1 MIYRYFLDTP
11 PYGVGLLEIPG
22 MRSDDATSHAS
33 TRPPDPAHAAA
44 HAKTAAGVI
53 RRLKSIEGHIR
64 GVQKMVQA
72 DAYCID
78 ILKQIKAVKQ
88 ALERVGAITLETHL
102 QTCVTKGLRSDDVL
116 ERERVIGEIVDVF
129 NATGKL

>member
-1 MIYRYFLDTP
+1 MGGEGIVETVKRSKMPSDQIDMAP
-11 PYGVGLLEIPG
+11 PSASAP
-22 MRSDDATSHAS
+22 RTSDA
-33 TRPPDPAHAAA
+33 AHAAA
-44 HAKTAAGVI
+44 HAKAAPEVI

-88 ALERVGAITLETHL
+88 ALERVGLITLETHL
-102 QTCVTKGLRSDDVL
+102 QTCVTEGLRSDDVE
-116 ERERVIGEIVDVF
+116 ERERVIGEIVEVF

>member
-1 MIYRYFLDTP
+1 MGVVFTENSGMPSDASNAADSPTP
-11 PYGVGLLEIPG
+11 AASA
-22 MRSDDATSHAS
+22 RSSDPSH
-33 TRPPDPAHAAA
+33 TAA
-44 HAKTAAGVI
+44 HAKAAPEVI

-88 ALERVGAITLETHL
+88 ALERVGSMTLETHL
-102 QTCVTKGLRSDDVL
+102 QTCVTEGLRSDDVE

>member
-1 MIYRYFLDTP
+1 MASDVLDTTVSP
-11 PYGVGLLEIPG
+11 ASAASA
-22 MRSDDATSHAS
+22 RTSDPS
-33 TRPPDPAHAAA
+33 HAAA
-44 HAKTAAGVI
+44 HAKAAPDVI

-64 GVQKMVQA
+64 GVQKMVQE

-88 ALERVGAITLETHL
+88 ALERVGSMTLETHL
-102 QTCVTKGLRSDDVL
+102 QTCVTEGLRSDDVE
-116 ERERVIGEIVDVF
+116 ERERVIGEIVEVF

>member
-1 MIYRYFLDTP
+1 MSSDSIDRATP
-11 PYGVGLLEIPG
+11 SA
-22 MRSDDATSHAS
+22 RSASSDASHAG
-33 TRPPDPAHAAA
+33 AHARVKARAA
-44 HAKTAAGVI
+44 PEVI

-64 GVQKMVQA
+64 GIQKMVQS
-72 DAYCID
+72 DVYCID

-102 QTCVTKGLRSDDVL
+102 QTCVTEGLRSDDLV
-116 ERERVIGEIVDVF
+116 ERERVIGEIVEVF

>member
-1 MIYRYFLDTP
+1 MASNAFDAAGRP
-11 PYGVGLLEIPG
+11 APAASARP
-22 MRSDDATSHAS
+22 SDPS
-33 TRPPDPAHAAA
+33 HAAA
-44 HAKTAAGVI
+44 HAKAAPHVI

-64 GVQKMVQA
+64 GVQKMVRE

-88 ALERVGAITLETHL
+88 ALERVGSITLETHL
-102 QTCVTKGLRSDDVL
+102 QTCVTEGLRSDDVE
-116 ERERVIGEIVDVF
+116 ERERVIGEIVEVF

>member
-1 MIYRYFLDTP
+1 MGGMVETVKKSKMPSDQIDMAP
-11 PYGVGLLEIPG
+11 PAASAP
-22 MRSDDATSHAS
+22 RTSDA
-33 TRPPDPAHAAA
+33 AHAAA
-44 HAKTAAGVI
+44 HAKAAPEVI

-88 ALERVGAITLETHL
+88 ALERVGLITLETHL
-102 QTCVTKGLRSDDVL
+102 QTCVTEGLRSDDVE
-116 ERERVIGEIVDVF
+116 ERERVIGEIVEVF

>member
-1 MIYRYFLDTP
+1 MTD
-11 PYGVGLLEIPG
+11 
-22 MRSDDATSHAS
+22 
-33 TRPPDPAHAAA
+33 AAA
-44 HAKTAAGVI
+44 NDGLHLDDGTRENAR
-53 RRLKSIEGHIR
+53 RRLLSVRGHVEGILR
-64 GVQKMVQA
+64 MLEDDSV
-72 DAYCID
+72 YCVD

>member
-1 MIYRYFLDTP
+1 MPSSTEHVP
-11 PYGVGLLEIPG
+11 
-22 MRSDDATSHAS
+22 DARFRT
-33 TRPPDPAHAAA
+33 PAHARAA
-44 HAKTAAGVI
+44 AEVTQ
-53 RRLKSIEGHIR
+53 RLKSVEGHIR
-64 GVQKMVQA
+64 GIQRMVQT

-102 QTCVTKGLRSDDVL
+102 QTCVTDGLRSDDVA
-116 ERERVIGEIVDVF
+116 ERERVIGEILDVF

>member
-1 MIYRYFLDTP
+1 MAPTSSSAPRI
-11 PYGVGLLEIPG
+11 
-22 MRSDDATSHAS
+22 SDVT
-33 TRPPDPAHAAA
+33 HAAA
-44 HAKTAAGVI
+44 HAKAAPEVI

-88 ALERVGAITLETHL
+88 ALERVGLITLETHL
-102 QTCVTKGLRSDDVL
+102 QTCVTEGLRSDDVE
-116 ERERVIGEIVDVF
+116 ERERVIGEIVEVF

>member
-1 MIYRYFLDTP
+1 MPAADTP
-11 PYGVGLLEIPG
+11 
-22 MRSDDATSHAS
+22 SDPPVAPTS
-33 TRPPDPAHAAA
+33 PAAA
-44 HAKTAAGVI
+44 PETPPEAPPEARFRTPQHARSADAVS

-64 GVQKMVQA
+64 GIQRMVQS

-102 QTCVTKGLRSDDVL
+102 QTCVTDGLRSDEVE
-116 ERERVIGEIVDVF
+116 ERERVIGEILEVF

>member
-1 MIYRYFLDTP
+1 MPSDTTDGATP
-11 PYGVGLLEIPG
+11 P
-22 MRSDDATSHAS
+22 TSR
-33 TRPPDPAHAAA
+33 TPDPAHSAA
-44 HAKTAAGVI
+44 HAAAAPGVI

-64 GVQKMVQA
+64 GVQKMVQT

-102 QTCVTKGLRSDDVL
+102 QTCVTKGLRSDDVS
-116 ERERVIGEIVDVF
+116 ERERVIGEIVEVF

>member
-1 MIYRYFLDTP
+1 MASDSTP
-11 PYGVGLLEIPG
+11 E
-22 MRSDDATSHAS
+22 SAAAS
-33 TRPPDPAHAAA
+33 ASQLANPSHAAA
-44 HAKTAAGVI
+44 HAEAAPDLI

-88 ALERVGAITLETHL
+88 ALERVSALTLETHL
-102 QTCVTKGLRSDDVL
+102 QTCVTEGLRSDDAI
-116 ERERVIGEIVDVF
+116 ERERVIAEIVDVF

>member
-1 MIYRYFLDTP
+1 MSSNAIDRPTLSASAK
-11 PYGVGLLEIPG
+11 
-22 MRSDDATSHAS
+22 RSD
-33 TRPPDPAHAAA
+33 PMHAAA
-44 HAKTAAGVI
+44 HAKAAPGVI

-64 GVQKMVQA
+64 GIQKMVDA

-88 ALERVGAITLETHL
+88 ALERVGSITLETHL
-102 QTCVTKGLRSDDVL
+102 QTCVTEGLRSDDVE
-116 ERERVIGEIVDVF
+116 ERERVIAEIVEVF

>member
-1 MIYRYFLDTP
+1 MA
-11 PYGVGLLEIPG
+11 
-22 MRSDDATSHAS
+22 SDAFDAAGSPNSATSARRS
-33 TRPPDPAHAAA
+33 DPAHAAA
-44 HAKTAAGVI
+44 HARTAPDVI

-64 GVQKMVQA
+64 GVQKMVHE

-88 ALERVGAITLETHL
+88 ALERVGSMTLETHL
-102 QTCVTKGLRSDDVL
+102 QTCVTEGLRSDDVE
-116 ERERVIGEIVDVF
+116 ERERVIGEIVEVF

>member
-1 MIYRYFLDTP
+1 MAPEPSDAASSPAP
-11 PYGVGLLEIPG
+11 PASAARP
-22 MRSDDATSHAS
+22 SDPS
-33 TRPPDPAHAAA
+33 HAAA
-44 HAKTAAGVI
+44 HAKAAPNVI

-64 GVQKMVQA
+64 GVQKMVQE

-88 ALERVGAITLETHL
+88 ALERVGSMTLETHL
-102 QTCVTKGLRSDDVL
+102 QTCVTEGLRSDDVE
-116 ERERVIGEIVDVF
+116 ERERVIGEIVEVF

>member
-1 MIYRYFLDTP
+1 MPSYAVDRP
-11 PYGVGLLEIPG
+11 PRAASPG
-22 MRSDDATSHAS
+22 RSD
-33 TRPPDPAHAAA
+33 PPLTAA
-44 HAKTAAGVI
+44 HAKVAPGVI

-64 GVQKMVQA
+64 GIQKMVQA

-88 ALERVGAITLETHL
+88 ALERVGSITLESHL
-102 QTCVTKGLRSDDVL
+102 QTCVTEGLRSDDVV
-116 ERERVIGEIVDVF
+116 ERERVIGEIVEVF

>member
-1 MIYRYFLDTP
+1 MASNAFDSAGGPAPTSSARP
-11 PYGVGLLEIPG
+11 
-22 MRSDDATSHAS
+22 SDPSHA
-33 TRPPDPAHAAA
+33 TA
-44 HAKTAAGVI
+44 HAKAAPDVI

-64 GVQKMVQA
+64 GVQKMVQE

-88 ALERVGAITLETHL
+88 ALERVGSITLETHL
-102 QTCVTKGLRSDDVL
+102 QTCVTEGLRSDDVE
-116 ERERVIGEIVDVF
+116 ERERVIGEIVEVF